1 MNVDAEILNPIEKIL
16 DHQRAVSECLSEIRL
31 FLDRNEIPVPEDIDD
46 IFNASAWNFNDIIR
60 HANTLQTIGENQ
72 VNQIEGLQVLLD
84 DALNVQIDLIKS

>member
-46 IFNASAWNFNDIIR
+46 IFNASA
-60 HANTLQTIGENQ
+60 
-72 VNQIEGLQVLLD
+72 
-84 DALNVQIDLIKS
+84 